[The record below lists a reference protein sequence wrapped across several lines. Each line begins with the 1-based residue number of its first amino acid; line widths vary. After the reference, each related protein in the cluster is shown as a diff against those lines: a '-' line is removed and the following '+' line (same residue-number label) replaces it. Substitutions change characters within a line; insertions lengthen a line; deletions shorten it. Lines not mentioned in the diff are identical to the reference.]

1 MKGPAW
7 LVAIFSLAVLA
18 SLIARYSEGY
28 VVVMAPPWRVELSLI
43 VAGAL
48 LLVAFLLLYLVL
60 RLVGSLSELPRLAQ
74 AFRSRKQIEKG
85 RAAMASA
92 LLAFMEGRYGHAEK
106 AAKQAVDLNEA
117 PLQNALLAA
126 GAAHRVR
133 NFERR
138 DAWLARAETFESG
151 NPTARLMSAAEMLL
165 EEGRHAEALALL
177 DRQHESGPRH
187 IAALR
192 MIMRAQQLSG
202 RWEASLRV
210 LRQLEKRDA
219 LPAAQI
225 SLLKLKAH
233 QELMRLRSYDAA
245 SLRAYWEQV
254 PDAERADARIAARA
268 AREFVR
274 VGDAD
279 GVRGIVE
286 AALAHDWDSEL
297 ADCYG
302 ECIADDA
309 LVRLE
314 RGESWLKSHPRDPDL
329 LRTLGR
335 LCMAQRLWG
344 KAQSYL
350 EASVSLHPARAT
362 HLELARLMERIDRP
376 EAAQAH
382 YRKAAEIQDS

>member
-1 MKGPAW
+1 MKALAW

-28 VVVMAPPWRVELSLI
+28 VLVMAPPWRVELSLV
-43 VAGAL
+43 VAVAL
-48 LLVAFLLLYLVL
+48 LVGGFLLLHLVL
-60 RLVGSLSELPRLAQ
+60 RLLGGIMSLPGQAQ

-85 RAAMASA
+85 RAAMANA
-92 LLAFMEGRYGHAEK
+92 LLAYMEGRYGHAEK
-106 AAKQAVDLNEA
+106 AAQQAVDLGEA

-133 NFERR
+133 NFDRR
-138 DAWLARAETFESG
+138 DAWLERAEAFESG
-151 NPTARLMSAAEMLL
+151 NPTARLMTAAEMLL

-177 DRQHESGPRH
+177 DRQHETGPRH

-202 RWEASLRV
+202 RWEASLKV
-210 LRQLEKRDA
+210 LRQLEKRNA
-219 LPAAQI
+219 LPVAQI

-233 QELMRLRSYDAA
+233 QELMRQHSHDTRT
-245 SLRAYWEQV
+245 LRAYWDQV
-254 PDAERADARIAARA
+254 PEAERADLRIAARA

-274 VGDAD
+274 VGDAER
-279 GVRGIVE
+279 VRSIVE
-286 AALAHDWDSEL
+286 AALANDWDGEL

-302 ECIADDA
+302 ECIGDDA
-309 LVRLE
+309 LSRLE
-314 RGESWLKSHPRDPDL
+314 RGESWLKLYPRDPDL

-335 LCMAQRLWG
+335 LCMTQRLWG

-350 EASVSLHPARAT
+350 EASLSIHPARAT
-362 HLELARLMERIDRP
+362 HLELARLMERLERP

-382 YRKAAEIQDS
+382 YRKAAEMREG

>member
-1 MKGPAW
+1 MRALAW
-7 LVAIFSLAVLA
+7 LITIFSLAVLA

-28 VVVMAPPWRVELSLI
+28 VLVMAPPWRVELSL
-43 VAGAL
+43 VAAAAT
-48 LLVAFLLLYLVL
+48 LVIAFAVLYAVL
-60 RLVGSLSELPRLAQ
+60 RMAGGIMGLPRLAQ
-74 AFRSRKQIEKG
+74 AFRSRRQIEKG
-85 RAAMASA
+85 RAAMATA
-92 LLAFMEGRYGHAEK
+92 TLAYMEGRYGHAEK
-106 AAKQAVDLNEA
+106 AAQQAVELGEA

-126 GAAHRVR
+126 AAAHRVR

-138 DAWLARAETFESG
+138 DSWLKRAESLENG
-151 NPTARLMSAAEMLL
+151 NSTARLMSAAEMLL

-177 DRQHESGPRH
+177 DRQHETGPRH

-210 LRQLEKRDA
+210 LRQLEKRNA

-233 QELMRLRSYDAA
+233 QELMRQHSQDVRT
-245 SLRAYWEQV
+245 LRAYWDQV
-254 PDAERADARIAARA
+254 PEAERADARIAARA

-274 VGDAD
+274 VGDAER
-279 GVRGIVE
+279 VRGIVE
-286 AALAHDWDSEL
+286 AALARDWNPEL

-309 LVRLE
+309 LSRLE
-314 RGESWLKSHPRDPDL
+314 RGEAWLKSHPRDPDL

-350 EASVSLHPARAT
+350 EASLSIHPARST
-362 HLELARLMERIDRP
+362 HLELARLMERIERP
-376 EAAQAH
+376 EAAHAH
-382 YRKAAEIQDS
+382 YRKAAEMQVV